1 MFLSVF
7 FFFLYCMQLNYL
19 KSYYLNLNLFALIK
33 ILCSQRDATKH
44 TEEEKGKKAIYS
56 PV

>member
-1 MFLSVF
+1 MFLSV